1 MQNLSN
7 ELDRIVNRLNEFK
20 DEIEQLQEDNN
31 TLNDNIR
38 LLEAERDDGY
48 KSFNTETHILI
59 SIEDLVS
66 FKNEIEDARSSA
78 GGAQED
84 AETAKGYADEAGCSA
99 GYAEEYCNN
108 AENKISKIID
118 NAKKG
123 KGEQNDK

>member
-20 DEIEQLQEDNN
+20 DEIEQLQEENN

-38 LLEAERDDGY
+38 LLEEERDDGY

>member
-78 GGAQED
+78 GGAQEN

-123 KGEQNDK
+123 KGE

>member
-20 DEIEQLQEDNN
+20 DESEQLQEDNN